1 MPRRGRWS
9 QRLLVVPTV
18 LSVVSARPA
27 SSAQPAVQPIAQDPA
42 QPPAPT
48 QEQVAGQGFVVVVH
62 AANPTPSLPREQVA
76 RLFLRKVSRW
86 PAGSPSLPVDL
97 RADAPARAA
106 FTKRVLAKSVPSVK
120 AYWQERIFSGR
131 DVPPPEQPTEA
142 DAVAYVRQ
150 HPGAVTYVSPA
161 VELPR
166 GVRAL
171 LVTE

>member
-1 MPRRGRWS
+1 MPRRSGWS
-9 QRLLVVPTV
+9 QRLLVVSTV
-18 LSVVSARPA
+18 LSVAAARPTT
-27 SSAQPAVQPIAQDPA
+27 STQPAVQPSAQDPA

-86 PAGSPSLPVDL
+86 PGGSPSLPVDL

-131 DVPPPEQPTEA
+131 DVPPPEQPSEA
-142 DAVAYVRQ
+142 DAVAYVRLN
-150 HPGAVTYVSPA
+150 PGAVAYVSPA
-161 VELPR
+161 AELPR